1 MQTSRK
7 YSLLAALLT
16 VVAITLFAGTTGISS
31 STALGQAQNRSWTA
45 AGATGTVDDD
55 SLAIA
60 ELKNFAVNLLP
71 GATGTVGIRYNI
83 TAVDGM
89 NSFCPASTSTVK
101 VRFRN
106 SDNSGATAKVSFD
119 IKVAN
124 VLSGGSTVL
133 YHFDSNGIGAGN
145 AFTTFSDTAVPV
157 DFDFAQNV
165 YWIDATIFRSDA
177 AQFADLGSIQI
188 WESAGTPCP

>member
-1 MQTSRK
+1 MQVPPN
-7 YSLLAALLT
+7 YLLSAALRT
-16 VVAITLFAGTTGISS
+16 VAAITLIAGTAGILA
-31 STALGQAQNRSWTA
+31 TEFGQAQTRSWSA

-55 SLAIA
+55 SMAIA
-60 ELKNFAVNLLP
+60 QFKNFAVTLQP
-71 GATGTVGIRYNI
+71 GATGTVNVRYNI

-89 NSFCPASTSTVK
+89 ASFCPATASTVK

-106 SDNSGATAKVSFD
+106 DDNSGGVAKVSFD
-119 IKVAN
+119 IKFAN
-124 VLSGGSTVL
+124 ILSGGSTVL

-145 AFTTFSDTAVPV
+145 SFTTSTATPAI

-165 YWIDATIFRSDA
+165 YWIDATIFRSNA
-177 AQFADLGSIQI
+177 AQFSDLGSIQI

>member
-1 MQTSRK
+1 MQISRN
-7 YSLLAALLT
+7 YYLSAALRT
-16 VVAITLFAGTTGISS
+16 VAAITLIAGTAGILS

-55 SLAIA
+55 SVAIA

-71 GATGTVGIRYNI
+71 GATGTIRIRYNI

-89 NSFCPASTSTVK
+89 NSFCPATTSTVK

-106 SDNSGATAKVSFD
+106 SDNTGATARVTFD
-119 IKVAN
+119 IKFTN
-124 VLSGGSTVL
+124 ILSGGSTVL
-133 YHFDSNGIGAGN
+133 YSFNSDAKGAGVG
-145 AFTTFSDTAVPV
+145 FTTFTDSAATIN
-157 DFDFAQNV
+157 FDFAQNV
-165 YWIDATIFRSDA
+165 YWIDATVFRNNA
-177 AQFADLGSIQI
+177 AQFADIGSLQI